1 MCGRP
6 GLPNQQSA
14 HTHMNGLSIS
24 EVEINMYVV
33 VPKRISHPYALV

>member
-33 VPKRISHPYALV
+33 VPKRISHSYALV